1 MVRLGALIPSYRMA
15 AATYTELVGL
25 SVAAATLEEVTVVAG
40 HRLSEVEATLAEA
53 SVAVPTRDDPPALP
67 GHSGAEEGSPA
78 HVCVSLDGAKVNTT
92 DGWREV
98 KTVAVSEVEPLAQPA
113 PDGTR
118 MRLVHQS
125 YRAGFWEAKE
135 FATVQWAEAKRR
147 GVEQAKRVTS
157 VNDGAEGIWLIVLLC
172 YPTALAIVD
181 WWHVVDRLWK
191 VGNLV
196 GGQGTAASAAWV
208 KARKDEL
215 WQGQVAAVCAALTAL
230 TPSSAETQKEV
241 RLLGEYLRT
250 HADRM
255 RYQEFRDLGEPVGSG
270 TVESA
275 CKNVVGTRLKRGGM
289 RWKVERAEAVLAA
302 RCAILSDRWPQA
314 WEAQR
319 TAA

>member
-15 AATYTELVGL
+15 AATYTEIVGL
-25 SVAAATLEEVTVVAG
+25 SVAAATVEEITVVAG
-40 HRLSEVEATLAEA
+40 QRLSGSEATVAEA
-53 SVAVPTRDDPPALP
+53 SVALPSRDDQPSCPV
-67 GHSGAEEGSPA
+67 GSGAEEAAPD
-78 HVCVSLDGAKVNTT
+78 HLCISLDGAKVNTT

-98 KTVAVSEVEPLAQPA
+98 KTVALSEVEPLEQPTS
-113 PDGTR
+113 DGTR
-118 MRLVHQS
+118 MRLVQHS

-157 VNDGAEGIWLIVLLC
+157 VNDGAEWIWAIVVLC

-181 WWHVVDRLWK
+181 WWHAVDRLWK
-191 VGNLV
+191 VAHLV
-196 GGQGTAASAAWV
+196 WGQGTTIGTAWV

-215 WQGQVAAVCAALTAL
+215 WQGQVAAVRAALADL
-230 TPSSAETQKEV
+230 EPGSAEAEKEV
-241 RLLGEYLRT
+241 RLLSEYLRT

-255 RYQEFRDLGEPVGSG
+255 RYQEFRDAGEPVGSG

-275 CKNVVGTRLKRGGM
+275 CKNVVGSRLKRGGM
-289 RWKVERAEAVLAA
+289 RWKVERAEALLAV
-302 RCAILSDRWPQA
+302 RCALLSDRWPQA